1 MTFSTLNS
9 SSEEGSQFIIDTRT
23 TLQTVPGG
31 YILRVEK
38 DTKIKPG
45 SLITETTVMPF
56 AASAIQYVAGT
67 VPANVVWSELAV
79 ENTSMGD
86 ARVERKTFSGSLV
99 DGSGIAIGTG
109 AFYRTDTTF
118 YNNDDPQIGA
128 TTTLTW
134 RPS

>member
-9 SSEEGSQFIIDTRT
+9 SSEDGSQFIIETRT
-23 TLQTVPGG
+23 TLQTASGG

-45 SLITETTVMPF
+45 ALISETTIMPF
-56 AASAIQYVAGT
+56 ADSAIQYVAGT
-67 VPANVVWSELAV
+67 VPANVVWTEIAV
-79 ENTSMGD
+79 ENTSTGD
-86 ARVERKTFSGSLV
+86 ARVERKTFSGSPV
-99 DGSGIAIGTG
+99 DSSDDAIGTG
-109 AFYRTDTTF
+109 AFYRTDTHF
-118 YNNDDPQIGA
+118 YKNDDPQIGA